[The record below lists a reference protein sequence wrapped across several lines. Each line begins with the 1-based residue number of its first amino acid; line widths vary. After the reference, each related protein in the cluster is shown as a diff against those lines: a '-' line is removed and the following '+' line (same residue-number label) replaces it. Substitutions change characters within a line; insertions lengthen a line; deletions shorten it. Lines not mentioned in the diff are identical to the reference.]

1 MTSRPCNGR
10 YELTMAYDG
19 DYIPAS
25 VGFPGPTRVA
35 SKTTPEVVSRS
46 VAVTSRYD
54 AEAQEVTI
62 DLHHAEPEREKAA
75 INEAVKF
82 ARRQGPLRRIV
93 LIIASEVF
101 AQPES
106 FHFCRRNGF
115 VRAEGREM
123 GMSGGMLVLEKMAH
137 GSK

>member
-1 MTSRPCNGR
+1 MANGR
-10 YELTMAYDG
+10 YELTRGFDADF
-19 DYIPAS
+19 IPAS
-25 VGFPGPTRVA
+25 PGPGPTRVM
-35 SKTTPEVVSRS
+35 SRPVEQPESRPHR
-46 VAVTSRYD
+46 VTSRYD
-54 AEAQEVTI
+54 AETQEVI
-62 DLHHAEPEREKAA
+62 INLQYAEPEREKAA

-106 FHFCRRNGF
+106 FHFCKRNGF
-115 VRAEGREM
+115 IRCEGREM
-123 GMSGGMLVLEKMAH
+123 GVSGGMLVLEKMAH

>member
-1 MTSRPCNGR
+1 MNRPANGR

-19 DYIPAS
+19 DFVPA
-25 VGFPGPTRVA
+25 GPGPGPTRVA
-35 SKTTPEVVSRS
+35 SKTTPEVVTRS
-46 VAVTSRYD
+46 VTVTSRYD
-54 AEAQEVTI
+54 AEAQEVVI
-62 DLHHAEPEREKAA
+62 NLNHAEPEREKSAV
-75 INEAVKF
+75 NEAVKF

-101 AQPES
+101 GQPES
-106 FHFCRRNGF
+106 YHFCKRNGF
-115 VRAEGREM
+115 IRNEGREI

>member
-1 MTSRPCNGR
+1 MSRPANGR
-10 YELTMAYDG
+10 FELPQPYNEDF
-19 DYIPAS
+19 IPAS
-25 VGFPGPTRVA
+25 PGPGPRNAMMATP
-35 SKTTPEVVSRS
+35 PEVVSRS

-54 AEAQEVTI
+54 EESQEVI
-62 DLHHAEPEREKAA
+62 INLHYAEPEREKAA

-106 FHFCRRNGF
+106 FHFCKRNGF
-115 VRAEGREM
+115 IRCEGREM
-123 GMSGGMLVLEKMAH
+123 GMSGGMIVLEKMAH